1 MRIAQIHKTKRT
13 SWLIASCFCVFFL
26 ALSHLHAQSVVSSA
40 AIIDD
45 MWPATSDATPLAK
58 LQDFSKVKIRP
69 IKKGKKHSFGERY
82 SEGMA
87 KAVQALYQSDL
98 SGVRESLTLID
109 SDKDTT
115 PLESWWGLFTYA
127 QTLLGVGRASE
138 AEQLIPELREREQ
151 AWIGHD
157 LNSRALHGELM
168 VWIGDYVP
176 ALEELGAVYR
186 STKDWRM
193 PVSYGGAPD
202 NLAEIVSL
210 TQAQLRAMT
219 SLSAL
224 AMQLGNDALAR
235 EWANAAEARYN
246 DVVYVVNHWIYGM
259 VMPGHFD
266 IYYGRAINQTVKA
279 AAIVALESDAAAQ
292 AIDDATQSIT
302 ALGWRCGTVFLDAV
316 LARAYLRSGD
326 GDQALSRAKA
336 ATSDSIKAECHDFT
350 WRIDM
355 ITGDALMRID
365 EPDEARKAYERA
377 ERAIGLVSGALAGD
391 RAKLRFGIG
400 KEHVTLRLVEM
411 ALIENDVDDAFAI
424 AERGRAR
431 AFSDLLADRV
441 IDHKIGVFDEL
452 KAIDDLIR
460 ASNLARMAPM
470 GGTDSIDIE
479 ALFTK
484 RNNLL
489 EALSDSEPE
498 VAELLGYFSIE
509 IKDVQS
515 HLVADQS
522 MLYAL
527 PSSDSDLIRWIAIDS
542 SGASMIYS
550 NLTHEEV
557 NALITDI
564 TEFGEDDLD
573 IPQRRALKKLVTGLD
588 LSEITGTSV
597 FIVPSKSLYRV
608 PWGVILT
615 DRLVSILPSASSLVY
630 FSRDSDVSDNDVI
643 LGDPDYG
650 GVMPQLP
657 GARKEAIA
665 VGELLSADPL
675 LSEDATEERLRTA
688 VGNQARILHLAT
700 HGSFD
705 PLRPLESGIYLTR
718 SKLKTQSLFDRPLNS
733 DTVILSACESGLGQT
748 MAGDDY
754 LGLARSLYLGGTRT
768 VIHSLWPVSDQA
780 TQNFMRALYQSVTTH
795 SIVQAWRLAVDQMVS
810 DGYPPHISGAFVLGG
825 SIE

>member
-1 MRIAQIHKTKRT
+1 MWSQTIHKTRRT
-13 SWLIASCFCVFFL
+13 IWLIGSFFYVFSL
-26 ALSHLHAQSVVSSA
+26 AINHLHAQSVIYSGVVV
-40 AIIDD
+40 DD
-45 MWPATSDATPLAK
+45 MWPVTPDATPLAK

-82 SEGMA
+82 SEEMA
-87 KAVQALYQSDL
+87 KAVQALYRSDL
-98 SGVRESLTLID
+98 PGVRESLTLID
-109 SDKDTT
+109 SNKDTT

-127 QTLLGVGRASE
+127 QTLLAVGRASE

-235 EWANAAEARYN
+235 DWANAAEARYN

-279 AAIVALESDAAAQ
+279 AAIVALESDGAAQ

-316 LARAYLRSGD
+316 LARAHLRSGD

-355 ITGDALMRID
+355 IAGDALMSID

-391 RAKLRFGIG
+391 RAKLRFGVG
-400 KEHVTLRLVEM
+400 KEHVTLRLVEL
-411 ALIENDVDDAFAI
+411 ALIENDIDDAFAI

-441 IDHKIGVFDEL
+441 IDHKVGVFDEL
-452 KAIDDLIR
+452 KAIDDRIR

-470 GGTDSIDIE
+470 GEIDSIDIE

-489 EALSDSEPE
+489 EALSDSEPKL
-498 VAELLGYFSIE
+498 AELLGYFSIE

-527 PSSDSDLIRWIAIDS
+527 PTSDSDLIRWIAIDS
-542 SGASMIYS
+542 SGASMTYS
-550 NLTHEEV
+550 SLTHEEV

-573 IPQRRALKKLVTGLD
+573 IPQRRALKKLVMGLG
-588 LSEITGTSV
+588 LYEITGTSV

-630 FSRDSDVSDNDVI
+630 FSRDSNVSDNDVI

-657 GARKEAIA
+657 GARNEAIE
-665 VGELLSADPL
+665 VGKLLSADPL

-718 SKLKTQSLFDRPLNS
+718 SKLTTQSLFDRPLNS

-780 TQNFMRALYQSVTTH
+780 TQKFMRSLYQSVNTH
-795 SIVQAWRLAVDQMVS
+795 SIGHAWRLAVDQMVL

-825 SIE
+825 LSE

>member
-1 MRIAQIHKTKRT
+1 MWSHPIHKTRRIIG
-13 SWLIASCFCVFFL
+13 LIGSCFYVFFL
-26 ALSHLHAQSVVSSA
+26 AISHLHAQSVIYSGVVA
-40 AIIDD
+40 GDI
-45 MWPATSDATPLAK
+45 WPVTPDATPLAK

-87 KAVQALYQSDL
+87 NAVQALHRSDL
-98 SGVRESLTLID
+98 PAARESLTLLD
-109 SDKDTT
+109 SDKETSI
-115 PLESWWGLFTYA
+115 LESWWGLFTYA
-127 QTLLGVGRASE
+127 QTLLAVGRASE

-168 VWIGDYVP
+168 VWIGDYGL
-176 ALEELGAVYR
+176 ALKELGAVYR
-186 STKDWRM
+186 STQDWRM
-193 PVSYGGAPD
+193 PVSYGGTPD

-224 AMQLGNDALAR
+224 AMQLGNDTLAL

-292 AIDDATQSIT
+292 AIDDATKSIT

-355 ITGDALMRID
+355 ITGDALMSI
-365 EPDEARKAYERA
+365 EQPDEARKAYERA

-391 RAKLRFGIG
+391 RAKLRFGVG
-400 KEHVTLRLVEM
+400 KEHVTLRLVEL
-411 ALIENDVDDAFAI
+411 ALVENNIDAAFTI

-441 IDHKIGVFDEL
+441 IDHTVGVFDEL
-452 KAIDDLIR
+452 KAIDDRIR

-470 GGTDSIDIE
+470 GEADSIDIE
-479 ALFTK
+479 ALFIE
-484 RNNLL
+484 RNSLL
-489 EALSDSEPE
+489 EALSESEPE
-498 VAELLGYFSIE
+498 LAELLGYFSIQ
-509 IKDVQS
+509 IQDVQS
-515 HLVADQS
+515 HLLADQS
-522 MLYAL
+522 LLYAL
-527 PSSDSDLIRWIAIDS
+527 PSSDSDLIRWLSIDS
-542 SGASMIYS
+542 SGASLIHS
-550 NLTHEEV
+550 SVTHKEV
-557 NALITDI
+557 DALITDI
-564 TEFGEDDLD
+564 VEFGEDDLD
-573 IPQRRALKKLVTGLD
+573 IPQTRALKHLVTGLG
-588 LSEITGTSV
+588 LSEVADTSV
-597 FIVPSKSLYRV
+597 FVVPSKSLYRV

-615 DRLVSILPSASSLVY
+615 DRIVSILPSASSLVY
-630 FSRDSDVSDNDVI
+630 FSRDSNVPNNDVI

-657 GARKEAIA
+657 GARNEAIE
-665 VGELLSADPL
+665 VGKLLSAEPL
-675 LSEDATEERLRTA
+675 IGEDATEERLRAA

-718 SKLKTQSLFDRPLNS
+718 SKLTTQSLFDRPLNS
-733 DTVILSACESGLGQT
+733 HTVIMSACESGLGQT

-780 TQNFMRALYQSVTTH
+780 TQKFMRSFYQSVNTH
-795 SIVQAWRLAVDQMVS
+795 SIGQAWRQAVDQMVL

-825 SIE
+825 SSE